1 MAQVNG
7 DILVTLGYL
16 KTFIDGELYKSDG
29 TKLSVN
35 ANGKSDS
42 YCLTISDI
50 TGGSY
55 VQTAVTDTGS
65 PTTLRDGVVFSGQED
80 DNNKTDNSN
89 NRNVRRKELSLRH
102 YWISNLT
109 ASANV
114 TNISACGGNS
124 TISSRLTISQK
135 HKNFDNSSGT
145 TSYAYDNNGNVNCT
159 SNSSA
164 FVTEGTNGRTITVE
178 KNGTVSSTTRS
189 ATITVTAS
197 GFGISGNGKS
207 ATVTISQSALTGDYS
222 ADNVISSWTKTT
234 GVKAHRSSYTDGTI
248 ASCDAVT
255 CYGYLTRNYENW
267 ERRGWKDSCGTK
279 YTNVYNDYKISSGT
293 TASAKTGSV
302 SFAVTSCTP
311 CCPTTT
317 CSTSDRQILTMELD
331 GFSDSVDWTRTC
343 TGQKTCTCNED
354 PRDTWSDSA
363 VQKVSVA
370 ACDASYTFSN
380 ISINGTHYWHTW
392 SDCNCTEK
400 STSTSTTVST
410 TVTFGKN
417 ISTTPKV
424 HKGTQNHISYEITQA
439 AGEISYGDWVHDGTT
454 QNIGACDTSATI
466 GTKRSRTICGESIA
480 DQTGSTTVSGF
491 GPNVS
496 LSPRDVGSGITQ
508 SAGTIVKGKWEVYE
522 SATAE
527 ASDTS
532 ITLKIRRSQT
542 VCSTNDYGWEE
553 TTSSY
558 TFSKNCTTSQVNL
571 VPGVIKSGDIGVD
584 TTRYTIVQKA
594 AGVNYGEWEAYE
606 PSTMTVDACTTTVS
620 NRKIRRTQTA
630 DSGGCAPNNLGYQLS
645 SVTMSFSANCTTS
658 PVNLGY
664 GVTQSAGPCCSGA
677 NKCPSGCECK
687 CSDITVSTE
696 TLLVGSWV
704 GSASSRRIS
713 CSSGSLPAITVSSDT
728 TGITVSYNSGNG
740 DITCTKATCSAV
752 SATISIN
759 VDGVFCKSFKC
770 VGGAKTYTITHDG
783 NGACLGGTVTFTA
796 S

>member
-35 ANGKSDS
+35 ANGNSDS

-80 DNNKTDNSN
+80 DYNKTDISN

-114 TNISACGGNS
+114 TNISECGGNS

-145 TSYAYDNNGNVNCT
+145 ASYAYDNNGNVNCT

-164 FVTEGTNGRTITVE
+164 FVTEGTNGRTITVK

-248 ASCDAVT
+248 ASCNAVT

-279 YTNVYNDYKISSGT
+279 YTNKYNDYKISSGT

-311 CCPTTT
+311 CCPTTV

-354 PRDTWSDSA
+354 ASNTWGNSA
-363 VQKVSVA
+363 VQEVSVA

-380 ISINGTHYWHTW
+380 IPITGTHYWHTW

-410 TVTFGKN
+410 TVIFGKN

-424 HKGTQNHISYEITQA
+424 YEGTKDHISYKITQA
-439 AGEISYGDWVHDGTT
+439 AGTISY
-454 QNIGACDTSATI
+454 
-466 GTKRSRTICGESIA
+466 
-480 DQTGSTTVSGF
+480 
-491 GPNVS
+491 
-496 LSPRDVGSGITQ
+496 
-508 SAGTIVKGKWEVYE
+508 GKWEVYE
-522 SATAE
+522 SAIAE
-527 ASDTS
+527 ASATS
-532 ITLKIRRSQT
+532 ITLKIQRTSGI
-542 VCSTNDYGWEE
+542 CGSNDYDYN
-553 TTSSY
+553 TSAY

-571 VPGVIKSGDIGVD
+571 VPGVIKSGDVWVD
-584 TTRYTIVQKA
+584 TTKYTIVQKA

-606 PSTMTVDACTTTVS
+606 PPTMTVDACTTTVS

-630 DSGGCAPNNLGYQLS
+630 DSGGCTLNNLGYETS
-645 SVTMSFSANCTTS
+645 YANMSFSANCTTS

-664 GVTQSAGPCCSGA
+664 GVTQSAGPCCSGT
-677 NKCPSGCECK
+677 NKCSSGCECK

-704 GSASSRRIS
+704 GSALSRRIS

-759 VDGVFCKSFKC
+759 VDEVFCKSFKC
-770 VGGAKTYTITHDG
+770 VGDAKTYTITHDG
-783 NGACLGGTVTFTA
+783 NGACSGGTVTFTA

>member
-124 TISSRLTISQK
+124 IISSRLTISQK

-317 CSTSDRQILTMELD
+317 CSTSDRQTLTMELD

-380 ISINGTHYWHTW
+380 IPINGTHYWHTW

-480 DQTGSTTVSGF
+480 DQTGSATVSGF

-508 SAGTIVKGKWEVYE
+508 SAGTISYGKWEVYE

-571 VPGVIKSGDIGVD
+571 VPGVIKSGDVGVD
-584 TTRYTIVQKA
+584 TTKYAIVQKA
-594 AGVNYGEWEAYE
+594 AGVNYGEWEAYD
-606 PSTMTVDACTTTVS
+606 PPTMTVDACTTTVS

-630 DSGGCAPNNLGYQLS
+630 DSGGCAPNNLGYQPS

-740 DITCTKATCSAV
+740 DITCTKATCSSV

-759 VDGVFCKSFKC
+759 VNGVFCKSFKC

-783 NGACLGGTVTFTA
+783 NGACSGGTVTFTA

>member
-16 KTFIDGELYKSDG
+16 KAFIDGELYKSDG

-102 YWISNLT
+102 YWISNLMV
-109 ASANV
+109 SANV

-279 YTNVYNDYKISSGT
+279 YSNVYNDYKISSGT

-317 CSTSDRQILTMELD
+317 CSTSDKQTLTMELD

-380 ISINGTHYWHTW
+380 IPINGTHYWHTW

-480 DQTGSTTVSGF
+480 DQTGSATVSGF

-542 VCSTNDYGWEE
+542 ICSNNDYGWEE

-571 VPGVIKSGDIGVD
+571 VPGVIKSGDVGVD
-584 TTRYTIVQKA
+584 TTKYTIVQKA
-594 AGVNYGEWEAYE
+594 AGVKYGEWEAYD
-606 PSTMTVDACTTTVS
+606 PPTMTVDACTTTVS

-630 DSGGCAPNNLGYQLS
+630 DSGGCAPNNLGYQTS

-704 GSASSRRIS
+704 GSASSRRIT

-728 TGITVSYNSGNG
+728 TGITVSYNNGNG

-770 VGGAKTYTITHDG
+770 VGDAKTYTITHDG
-783 NGACLGGTVTFTA
+783 NGACSGGTVTFTA